1 MRVGHAT
8 WWGTQKLAVK
18 LKKKKSS
25 ICAPP
30 CSMSEASSVN
40 VQFASRSQE
49 SFVLHGE
56 EKRRREKRGR
66 CVRGGEVGYGGS
78 ERRALASPVTCSP
91 TLIHLFSRR
100 GAQPRYG
107 SRRPPTSCIARGLVY
122 GSCLAHCV
130 HTRALWMWRSS
141 DSQFDSEMSEM
152 DALSPQ
158 KSMHFVIQLL
168 NCWQLYRNAWTCER
182 DEKFEQL
189 SLF

>member
-1 MRVGHAT
+1 MRDT
-8 WWGTQKLAVK
+8 KTCCQI
-18 LKKKKSS
+18 KKKKSS

-122 GSCLAHCV
+122 GSCLAHCAY
-130 HTRALWMWRSS
+130 TRTLNVAQQR
-141 DSQFDSEMSEM
+141 
-152 DALSPQ
+152 LS
-158 KSMHFVIQLL
+158 V
-168 NCWQLYRNAWTCER
+168 
-182 DEKFEQL
+182 
-189 SLF
+189 